1 MQLYELSQSSFY
13 VAEAEHLI
21 KLAAIIGKPEKT
33 SHLEARAVSMRKLIA
48 DNLWDADKN
57 VFVRPTMSFLIFWFF
72 SLYPHAHTQRAQR
85 ERTRERETRA
95 RAHKTLGETPMLP
108 SDDVYVYIASK
119 KKRQIRF
126 QTGRFHLK
134 YHPRRSTHLWQTH
147 RPTSKQMQWWCT
159 G

>member
-57 VFVRPTMSFLIFWFF
+57 VFVRPTMSFLIFGF
-72 SLYPHAHTQRAQR
+72 LVYIRTRTHR
-85 ERTRERETRA
+85 EHRERERERERRA
-95 RAHKTLGETPMLP
+95 RART
-108 SDDVYVYIASK
+108 
-119 KKRQIRF
+119 KR
-126 QTGRFHLK
+126 
-134 YHPRRSTHLWQTH
+134 
-147 RPTSKQMQWWCT
+147 
-159 G
+159 

>member
-85 ERTRERETRA
+85 ERTRERERDARA
-95 RAHKTLGETPMLP
+95 RAQN
-108 SDDVYVYIASK
+108 A
-119 KKRQIRF
+119 
-126 QTGRFHLK
+126 
-134 YHPRRSTHLWQTH
+134 RRDADAAF
-147 RPTSKQMQWWCT
+147 
-159 G
+159 